1 MEKSL
6 PIPVNNAIYDELG
19 ERWYAADDDPV
30 ALLRAESR
38 LRNPWVAE
46 HILRECGHG
55 VSVLDVGCGA
65 GFLSN
70 HLALAGF
77 KVTGVDAS
85 RASIDVAT
93 RHDSTRTARYQL
105 GDALALPF
113 ADASFDVVCA
123 MDFLEHVE
131 EPARAVTEMARV
143 LKPGGVFFFHTFNRN
158 PLAWLVVIKGV
169 EWFVKNTPRHMH
181 ILRLFIKPRELE
193 RMCNVNGLSVKVL
206 HGSEPVVFSWAFWRM
221 LLTRV
226 VPRDFRFRFS
236 QSTLLAYTGY
246 AKRPA
251 LVFEQQPQA
260 DVAQRA
266 DRYGELQTVQGDEGS
281 HDIAPKLPVPA
292 QNDPPQQ

>member
-6 PIPVNNAIYDELG
+6 PIAVNNALYDELG

-38 LRNPWVAE
+38 LRNPWVE
-46 HILRECGHG
+46 QQILRECGAG
-55 VSVLDVGCGA
+55 ASVLDVGCGA

-70 HLALAGF
+70 HLARAGF
-77 KVTGVDAS
+77 QVTGLDAS
-85 RASIDVAT
+85 QASIDVAA
-93 RHDSTRTARYQL
+93 RHDTTRRARYLL

-113 ADASFDVVCA
+113 PDASFDVVCA

-131 EPARAVTEMARV
+131 DPAGAVAEMARV
-143 LKPGGVFFFHTFNRN
+143 LRPGGVFFFHTFNRN

-181 ILRLFIKPRELE
+181 VLRLFIKPREL
-193 RMCNVNGLSVKVL
+193 RQMCAVNGLSVGVL
-206 HGSEPVVFSWAFWRM
+206 YGSEPVVFSWAFWRM
-221 LLTRV
+221 LFTRV
-226 VPRDFRFRFS
+226 VPSDFRFRFS
-236 QSTLLAYTGY
+236 KSTLLAYTGY

-251 LVFEQQPQA
+251 LLGEQQPQA

-266 DRYGELQTVQGDEGS
+266 SRDSQLQAVQGDEGR
-281 HDIAPKLPVPA
+281 HDVASKLPVPA
-292 QNDPPQQ
+292 